1 MTTRAIRPRH
11 DVTATAALAL
21 FVVAV
26 MLVSSMPFATSD
38 IDTTKP
44 YVVSFSPA
52 DGLRDVA
59 IGTPIT
65 IDFSENVRSDNLP
78 SYITLKNS
86 KGFIVS
92 KRTEYDNVTYRA
104 TLIPVDQ
111 LAYST
116 LYIVIVSQ
124 LVQDLAGNSLVRAV
138 QWTFNTTHETI
149 PPEVRSTT
157 PAPGAEEVSI
167 NSTVTVLFSEAMDLT
182 TLSLEMRDPSDTPV
196 IGNLSKSEDM
206 TSMSFQPLFA
216 LAYGSLYKVT
226 VPRTCKDLV
235 GNPMRADYV
244 FTFTAQLEKI
254 KPRVIR
260 LEPID
265 QSVLVPRETPVVV
278 GFSEPMNAT
287 SLSGCVKIALSTGI
301 EVPATPYYS
310 QIEYVLTIRP
320 DQALKYQTLYT
331 ITVLTDA
338 KDVAGNPLDREYVV
352 TFTTVPIPQQSPEL
366 SAWSPPD
373 DRFNWYEGN
382 AAPFSV
388 SAADPNGDILVYKWT
403 VNGEVR
409 EGETFE
415 SFTFYPEPGSSGSY
429 KVEVEVSDG
438 LTAPA
443 KHYWIVDVVPPV
455 KDGGPHR
462 AGATLF
468 TGTVITLLI
477 LVALAAAI
485 LVYYYL
491 YLMDRK
497 REILA
502 RTRRRLRP
510 LKFAREVQQKPPP
523 TYEELYLRPDSVY
536 NKPSPGFK
544 PVAPPPSTASGV
556 GRMSTV
562 DTGPI
567 MGDAPKL
574 IDAKEVEVRRADVGP
589 LMASAPE
596 ISKRAGASKGPLRAC
611 PKCGG
616 KLTMAAH
623 GRQWCDQDGWVS

>member
-1 MTTRAIRPRH
+1 MMTRATHPRH
-11 DVTATAALAL
+11 DVTATVALAL
-21 FVVAV
+21 MLAVAL
-26 MLVSSMPFATSD
+26 LVSSVPFASSD

-65 IDFSENVRSDNLP
+65 VDFSENVRSDNLP

-86 KGFIVS
+86 KGFIVP

-104 TLIPVDQ
+104 TLIPVEP

-116 LYIVIVSQ
+116 LYIVIVTQ
-124 LVQDLAGNSLVRAV
+124 LIQDLAGNGLVRAV
-138 QWTFNTTHETI
+138 QWTFNTIHETI

-157 PAPGAEEVSI
+157 PASGVEEVTI
-167 NSTVTVLFSEAMDLT
+167 NATVTVVFSEAMDLT
-182 TLSLEMRDPSDTPV
+182 TLSLEMRDPTDTPV
-196 IGNLSKSEDM
+196 IGNLSKSEDLM
-206 TSMSFQPLFA
+206 SMSFKPLFA
-216 LAYGSLYKVT
+216 LAYGTVYKVT

-254 KPRVIR
+254 KPRVIK

-265 QSVLVPRETPVVV
+265 GSVLVPRETPVIV

-287 SLSGCVKIALSTGI
+287 SLSGCVKVTLSTGI
-301 EVPATPYYS
+301 EVPATPFYS

-320 DQALKYQTLYT
+320 DQALRYQTLYT
-331 ITVLTDA
+331 VTVLTEA
-338 KDVAGNPLDREYVV
+338 KDVAGNQLDREYVV

-366 SAWSPPD
+366 TAWSPPD

-388 SAADPNGDILVYKWT
+388 SAVDPNGDILVYKWT
-403 VNGEVR
+403 INGEVR

-415 SFTFYPEPGSSGSY
+415 SFTFYPEPGSTGSY
-429 KVEVEVSDG
+429 KVEVEVTDG

-455 KDGGPHR
+455 KDDDVHR
-462 AGATLF
+462 AGAKYF
-468 TGTVITLLI
+468 TGTVVTLLI
-477 LVALAAAI
+477 LVALAAAV

-510 LKFAREVQQKPPP
+510 LKFAREVHQKPPP

-536 NKPSPGFK
+536 NRPSPGFM
-544 PVAPPPSTASGV
+544 PVAPPPATASDV
-556 GRMSTV
+556 GRMSMV

-567 MGDAPKL
+567 IGQGPKL
-574 IDAKEVEVRRADVGP
+574 IDAKEVEVRRAVVGP
-589 LMASAPE
+589 VMTSAPE
-596 ISKRAGASKGPLRAC
+596 ISRRPTSKLPLQAC

-616 KLTMAAH
+616 KLTVAAH
-623 GRQWCDQDGWVS
+623 GRLWCDQDGWVG

>member
-1 MTTRAIRPRH
+1 MMTRATHPRH
-11 DVTATAALAL
+11 DVTATVALAL
-21 FVVAV
+21 MLAVAL
-26 MLVSSMPFATSD
+26 LVSSVPFASSD

-65 IDFSENVRSDNLP
+65 VDFSENVRSDNLP

-86 KGFIVS
+86 KGFIVP

-104 TLIPVDQ
+104 TLIPVEP

-116 LYIVIVSQ
+116 LYIVIVTQ
-124 LVQDLAGNSLVRAV
+124 LIQDLAGNGLVRAV

-157 PAPGAEEVSI
+157 PASGVEEVTI
-167 NSTVTVLFSEAMDLT
+167 NATVTVVFSEAMDLT
-182 TLSLEMRDPSDTPV
+182 TMSLEMRDPTDTPV
-196 IGNLSKSEDM
+196 IGNLSKSEDLM
-206 TSMSFQPLFA
+206 SMSFKPLFA
-216 LAYGSLYKVT
+216 LAYGTVYKVT

-254 KPRVIR
+254 KPRVIK

-265 QSVLVPRETPVVV
+265 GSVLVPRETPVIV

-287 SLSGCVKIALSTGI
+287 SLSGCVKVTLSTGI
-301 EVPATPYYS
+301 EVPATPFYS

-320 DQALKYQTLYT
+320 DQALRYQTLYT
-331 ITVLTDA
+331 VTVLTEA
-338 KDVAGNPLDREYVV
+338 KDVAGNQLDREYVV

-366 SAWSPPD
+366 TAWSPPD

-388 SAADPNGDILVYKWT
+388 SAVDPNGDILVYKWT
-403 VNGEVR
+403 INGEVR

-415 SFTFYPEPGSSGSY
+415 SFTFYPEPGSTGSY
-429 KVEVEVSDG
+429 KVEVEVTDG

-455 KDGGPHR
+455 KDDDVHR
-462 AGATLF
+462 AGAKYF
-468 TGTVITLLI
+468 TGTVVTLLI
-477 LVALAAAI
+477 LVALAAAV

-510 LKFAREVQQKPPP
+510 LKFAREVHQKPPP

-536 NKPSPGFK
+536 NRPSPGFM
-544 PVAPPPSTASGV
+544 PVAPPPATASDV
-556 GRMSTV
+556 GRMSVV

-567 MGDAPKL
+567 IGQGPKL
-574 IDAKEVEVRRADVGP
+574 IDAKEVEVRRAVVGP
-589 LMASAPE
+589 VMTSAPE
-596 ISKRAGASKGPLRAC
+596 ISRRPTSKLPLQAC

-616 KLTMAAH
+616 KLTVAAH
-623 GRQWCDQDGWVS
+623 GRLWCDQDGWVG

>member
-1 MTTRAIRPRH
+1 MMTRATHPRH
-11 DVTATAALAL
+11 DVTATVALAL
-21 FVVAV
+21 MLAVAL
-26 MLVSSMPFATSD
+26 LVSSVPFASSD

-65 IDFSENVRSDNLP
+65 VDFSENVRSDNLP

-86 KGFIVS
+86 KGFIVP

-104 TLIPVDQ
+104 TLIPVEP

-116 LYIVIVSQ
+116 LYIVIVTQ
-124 LVQDLAGNSLVRAV
+124 LIQDLAGNSLVRAV

-157 PAPGAEEVSI
+157 PASGVEEVTI
-167 NSTVTVLFSEAMDLT
+167 NATVTVVFSEAMDLT
-182 TLSLEMRDPSDTPV
+182 TLSLEMRDPTDTPV
-196 IGNLSKSEDM
+196 IGNLSKSEDLM
-206 TSMSFQPLFA
+206 SMSFKPLFA
-216 LAYGSLYKVT
+216 LAYGTVYKVT

-254 KPRVIR
+254 KPRVIK

-265 QSVLVPRETPVVV
+265 GSVLVPRETPVIV

-287 SLSGCVKIALSTGI
+287 SLSGCVKVTLSTGI
-301 EVPATPYYS
+301 EVPATPFYS

-320 DQALKYQTLYT
+320 DQALRYQTLYT
-331 ITVLTDA
+331 VTVLTEA
-338 KDVAGNPLDREYVV
+338 KDVAGNQLDREYVV

-366 SAWSPPD
+366 TAWSPPD

-388 SAADPNGDILVYKWT
+388 SAVDPNGDILVYKWT
-403 VNGEVR
+403 INGEVR

-415 SFTFYPEPGSSGSY
+415 SFTFYPEPGSTGSY
-429 KVEVEVSDG
+429 KVEVEVTDG

-455 KDGGPHR
+455 KDDDVHR
-462 AGATLF
+462 AGAKYF
-468 TGTVITLLI
+468 TGTVVTLLI
-477 LVALAAAI
+477 LVALAAAV

-510 LKFAREVQQKPPP
+510 LKFAREVHQKPPP

-536 NKPSPGFK
+536 NRPSPGFM
-544 PVAPPPSTASGV
+544 PVAPPPATASDV
-556 GRMSTV
+556 GRMSMV

-567 MGDAPKL
+567 IGQGPKL
-574 IDAKEVEVRRADVGP
+574 IDAKEVEVRRAVVGP
-589 LMASAPE
+589 VMTSAPE
-596 ISKRAGASKGPLRAC
+596 ISRRPTSKLPLQAC

-616 KLTMAAH
+616 KLTVAAH
-623 GRQWCDQDGWVS
+623 GRLWCDQDGWVG

>member
-1 MTTRAIRPRH
+1 MMTRATHPRH

-21 FVVAV
+21 MLVVAL
-26 MLVSSMPFATSD
+26 LVSSVPFARSD

-65 IDFSENVRSDNLP
+65 VDFSENVRSDNLP

-86 KGFIVS
+86 KGFIVP

-104 TLIPVDQ
+104 TLIPVEP

-116 LYIVIVSQ
+116 LYIVIVTP
-124 LVQDLAGNSLVRAV
+124 LIQDLAGNYLVRAV
-138 QWTFNTTHETI
+138 QWTFNTTHEAI

-157 PAPGAEEVSI
+157 PASGVEEVTI
-167 NSTVTVLFSEAMDLT
+167 NATVTVLFSEAMDLT
-182 TLSLEMRDPSDTPV
+182 TLSLEMRDPTDTPV
-196 IGNLSKSEDM
+196 IGNLSKSEDLM
-206 TSMSFQPLFA
+206 SMSFKPLFA
-216 LAYGSLYKVT
+216 LAYGTVYKVT

-254 KPRVIR
+254 KPRVIK

-265 QSVLVPRETPVVV
+265 GSVLVPRETPVIV

-287 SLSGCVKIALSTGI
+287 SLSGCVKVTLPTGI
-301 EVPATPYYS
+301 EVPSTPFYS
-310 QIEYVLTIRP
+310 QMEYVLTIRP
-320 DQALKYQTLYT
+320 DQALRYQTLYT
-331 ITVLTDA
+331 VTVLTDA
-338 KDVAGNPLDREYVV
+338 KDAAGNQLDREYVV

-366 SAWSPPD
+366 TAWSPPD

-388 SAADPNGDILVYKWT
+388 SATDPNGDILVYKWT
-403 VNGEVR
+403 INGEVR

-429 KVEVEVSDG
+429 KVEVEVTDG

-455 KDGGPHR
+455 KDDDVHR
-462 AGATLF
+462 AGPKYF
-468 TGTVITLLI
+468 TGTVVTLLI
-477 LVALAAAI
+477 LVALAAAV

-510 LKFAREVQQKPPP
+510 LKFAREVHQKPPP

-536 NKPSPGFK
+536 NKPSPGFR
-544 PVAPPPSTASGV
+544 PVAPPPATATGV
-556 GRMSTV
+556 GRMATV

-567 MGDAPKL
+567 IGQGPKL
-574 IDAKEVEVRRADVGP
+574 IDAKEVEVRRAEVGP
-589 LMASAPE
+589 LMTSAPE
-596 ISKRAGASKGPLRAC
+596 ISRRPTTKLPLRAC

-616 KLTMAAH
+616 KLTVVAH
-623 GRQWCDQDGWVS
+623 GRFWCDQDGWVG

>member
-1 MTTRAIRPRH
+1 MMTRATHPRH
-11 DVTATAALAL
+11 DVTATVALAL
-21 FVVAV
+21 MLAVAL
-26 MLVSSMPFATSD
+26 LVSSVPFASSD

-65 IDFSENVRSDNLP
+65 VDFSENVRSDNLP

-86 KGFIVS
+86 KGFIVP

-104 TLIPVDQ
+104 TLIPVEP

-116 LYIVIVSQ
+116 LYIVIVTQ
-124 LVQDLAGNSLVRAV
+124 LIQDLAGNGLVRAV

-157 PAPGAEEVSI
+157 PASGVEEVTI
-167 NSTVTVLFSEAMDLT
+167 NATVTVVFSEAMDLT
-182 TLSLEMRDPSDTPV
+182 TLSLEMRDPTDTPV
-196 IGNLSKSEDM
+196 IGNLSKSEDLM
-206 TSMSFQPLFA
+206 SMSFKPLFA
-216 LAYGSLYKVT
+216 LAYGTVYKVT

-254 KPRVIR
+254 KPRVIK

-265 QSVLVPRETPVVV
+265 GSVLVPRETPVIV

-287 SLSGCVKIALSTGI
+287 SLSGCVKVTLSTGI
-301 EVPATPYYS
+301 EVPATPFYS

-320 DQALKYQTLYT
+320 DQALRYQTLYT
-331 ITVLTDA
+331 VTVLTEA
-338 KDVAGNPLDREYVV
+338 KDVAGNQLDREYVV

-366 SAWSPPD
+366 TAWSPPD

-388 SAADPNGDILVYKWT
+388 SAVDPNGDILVYKWT
-403 VNGEVR
+403 INGEVR

-415 SFTFYPEPGSSGSY
+415 SFTFYPEPGSTGSY
-429 KVEVEVSDG
+429 KVEVEVTDG

-455 KDGGPHR
+455 KDDDVHR
-462 AGATLF
+462 AGAKYF
-468 TGTVITLLI
+468 TGTVVTLLI
-477 LVALAAAI
+477 LVALAAAV

-510 LKFAREVQQKPPP
+510 LKFAREVHQKPPP

-536 NKPSPGFK
+536 NRPSPGFM
-544 PVAPPPSTASGV
+544 PVAPPPATASDV
-556 GRMSTV
+556 GRMSMV

-567 MGDAPKL
+567 IGQGPKL
-574 IDAKEVEVRRADVGP
+574 IDAKEVEVRRAVVGP
-589 LMASAPE
+589 VMTSAPE
-596 ISKRAGASKGPLRAC
+596 ISRRPTSKLPLQAC

-616 KLTMAAH
+616 KLTVAAH
-623 GRQWCDQDGWVS
+623 GRLWCDQDGWVG

>member
-1 MTTRAIRPRH
+1 MMTRATHPRH
-11 DVTATAALAL
+11 DVTATVALAL
-21 FVVAV
+21 MLAVAL
-26 MLVSSMPFATSD
+26 LVSSVPFASSD

-65 IDFSENVRSDNLP
+65 VDFSENVRSDNLP
-78 SYITLKNS
+78 SYITIKNS
-86 KGFIVS
+86 KGFIVP

-104 TLIPVDQ
+104 TLIPVEP

-116 LYIVIVSQ
+116 LYIVIVTQ
-124 LVQDLAGNSLVRAV
+124 LIQDLAGNSLVRAV
-138 QWTFNTTHETI
+138 QWTFNTTHEAI

-157 PAPGAEEVSI
+157 PASGVEEVTI
-167 NSTVTVLFSEAMDLT
+167 NATVTVLFSEAMDLT
-182 TLSLEMRDPSDTPV
+182 TLSLEMRDPTDTPV
-196 IGNLSKSEDM
+196 IGNLSKSEDLM
-206 TSMSFQPLFA
+206 SMSFKPLFA
-216 LAYGSLYKVT
+216 LAYGTVYKVT

-254 KPRVIR
+254 KPRVIK

-265 QSVLVPRETPVVV
+265 GSVLVPRETPVIV

-287 SLSGCVKIALSTGI
+287 SLSGCVKVTLSTGI
-301 EVPATPYYS
+301 EVPTTPFYS

-320 DQALKYQTLYT
+320 DQALRYQTLYT
-331 ITVLTDA
+331 VTVLMDA
-338 KDVAGNPLDREYVV
+338 KDVAGNQLDREYVV

-366 SAWSPPD
+366 TAWSPPD

-388 SAADPNGDILVYKWT
+388 SAVDPNGDILVYKWT

-429 KVEVEVSDG
+429 KVEVEVTDG

-455 KDGGPHR
+455 KDDGVHR
-462 AGATLF
+462 AGPKYF
-468 TGTVITLLI
+468 TGTVVTLLI
-477 LVALAAAI
+477 LVALAAAV

-510 LKFAREVQQKPPP
+510 LKFAREVHQKPPP

-536 NKPSPGFK
+536 NRPSPGFM
-544 PVAPPPSTASGV
+544 PVAPPPATASDV

-567 MGDAPKL
+567 IGQGPKL
-574 IDAKEVEVRRADVGP
+574 IDAKEVEVRRAVVGP
-589 LMASAPE
+589 VMTSAPE
-596 ISKRAGASKGPLRAC
+596 ISRRPTSKLPLRAC

-616 KLTMAAH
+616 KLTVAAH
-623 GRQWCDQDGWVS
+623 GRLWCDQDGWVG

>member
-1 MTTRAIRPRH
+1 MMTRATHPRH
-11 DVTATAALAL
+11 DVTATVALAL
-21 FVVAV
+21 MLAVAL
-26 MLVSSMPFATSD
+26 LVSSVPFARSD

-65 IDFSENVRSDNLP
+65 VDFSENVRSDNLP
-78 SYITLKNS
+78 SYITIKNS
-86 KGFIVS
+86 KGFIVP

-104 TLIPVDQ
+104 TLIPVEP

-116 LYIVIVSQ
+116 LYIVIVTQ
-124 LVQDLAGNSLVRAV
+124 LIQDLAGNSLVRAV
-138 QWTFNTTHETI
+138 QWTFNTTHEAI

-157 PAPGAEEVSI
+157 PASGVEEVTI
-167 NSTVTVLFSEAMDLT
+167 NATVTVLFSEAMDLT
-182 TLSLEMRDPSDTPV
+182 TLSLEMRDPTDTPV
-196 IGNLSKSEDM
+196 IGNLSKSEDLM
-206 TSMSFQPLFA
+206 SMSFKPLFA
-216 LAYGSLYKVT
+216 LAYGTVYKVT

-254 KPRVIR
+254 KPRVIK

-265 QSVLVPRETPVVV
+265 GSVLVPRETPVIV

-287 SLSGCVKIALSTGI
+287 SLSGCVKVTLSTGI
-301 EVPATPYYS
+301 EVPTTPFYS

-320 DQALKYQTLYT
+320 DQALRYQTLYT
-331 ITVLTDA
+331 VTVLMDA
-338 KDVAGNPLDREYVV
+338 KDVAGNQLDREYVV

-366 SAWSPPD
+366 TAWSPPD

-388 SAADPNGDILVYKWT
+388 SAVDPNGDILVYKWT

-429 KVEVEVSDG
+429 KVEVEVTDG

-455 KDGGPHR
+455 KDDGVHR
-462 AGATLF
+462 AGPKYF
-468 TGTVITLLI
+468 TGTVVTLLI
-477 LVALAAAI
+477 LVALAAAV

-510 LKFAREVQQKPPP
+510 LKFAREVHQKPPP

-536 NKPSPGFK
+536 NRPSPGFM
-544 PVAPPPSTASGV
+544 PVAPPPATASDV

-567 MGDAPKL
+567 IGQGPKL
-574 IDAKEVEVRRADVGP
+574 IDAKEVEVRRAVVGP
-589 LMASAPE
+589 VMTSAPE
-596 ISKRAGASKGPLRAC
+596 ISRRPTSKLPLRAC

-616 KLTMAAH
+616 KLTVAAH
-623 GRQWCDQDGWVS
+623 GRLWCDQDGWVG

>member
-1 MTTRAIRPRH
+1 MTTRAMRTHH

-21 FVVAV
+21 LVVAT
-26 MLVSSMPFATSD
+26 MLLSSAPFASSD

-65 IDFSENVRSDNLP
+65 VDFSENVRSDNLP

-92 KRTEYDNVTYRA
+92 KRTEYDNVTFRA
-104 TLIPVDQ
+104 TLIPMDP

-124 LVQDLAGNSLVRAV
+124 LIQDLAGNGLVRAV
-138 QWTFNTTHETI
+138 QWTFNTTHEAI
-149 PPEVRSTT
+149 PPEVKSTT
-157 PAPGAEEVSI
+157 PTAGAEEVSI
-167 NSTVTVLFSEAMDLT
+167 NTTVTVLFSEPMDLT
-182 TLSLEMRDPSDTPV
+182 TLSLEMRDPTDTPV
-196 IGNLSKSEDM
+196 IGNLTKSEDL
-206 TSMSFQPLFA
+206 TSMTFQPLFA
-216 LAYGSLYKVT
+216 LAYGTQYKVT

-235 GNPMRADYV
+235 GNPMRADYI

-254 KPRVIR
+254 RPRVIM

-265 QSVLVPRETPVVV
+265 GSVLVARETPVVV

-287 SLSGCVKIALSTGI
+287 SLSDCVKIQLSSGI
-301 EVPATPYYS
+301 GVPATPYYS
-310 QIEYVLTIRP
+310 QTEYVLTVRP

-331 ITVLTDA
+331 VTVLTSA
-338 KDVAGNPLDREYVV
+338 KDLAGNQVDREYVV
-352 TFTTVPIPQQSPEL
+352 SFTTVPIPQQSPEL
-366 SAWSPPD
+366 TAWSPPD

-382 AAPFSV
+382 AAPFLVTST
-388 SAADPNGDILVYKWT
+388 DPNGDILVYKWS

-415 SFTFYPEPGSSGSY
+415 SFTFYPEPGSAGSY
-429 KVEVEVSDG
+429 KVEVEISDG

-443 KHYWIVDVVPPV
+443 KHYWIVDVVPPT
-455 KDGGPHR
+455 KDDGTHR
-462 AGATLF
+462 ATPKYF
-468 TGTVITLLI
+468 TGAVITLLI

-536 NKPSPGFK
+536 NRPSPGFK

-562 DTGPI
+562 ETGPI

-574 IDAKEVEVRRADVGP
+574 IDAKEVEVRRAEVGP
-589 LMASAPE
+589 VMASAPE
-596 ISKRAGASKGPLRAC
+596 ISKRATAAKAQLRAC

-616 KLTMAAH
+616 KLTVAAH
-623 GRQWCDQDGWVS
+623 GRLWCDQDGWVS